1 MLGWIFGKRTK
12 CEQFR
17 QSDRTERNAVIR
29 RIVTAAAETTQK
41 RVDRS
46 ANGDVI
52 GPFVVNP
59 SSADD
64 PSAKPVGSCQ
74 RYREHAATLA
84 VRGPREETPAESA
97 GVPLRLHAGCTAD
110 ARHVV
115 ESRDP
120 VCSAGRRA

>member
-12 CEQFR
+12 SEQFR

-52 GPFVVNP
+52 GPFVVHQ
-59 SSADD
+59 SATDD
-64 PSAKPVGSCQ
+64 P
-74 RYREHAATLA
+74 AASGDIPRDRIA
-84 VRGPREETPAESA
+84 ERAYEIWVRNGRPT
-97 GVPLRLHAGCTAD
+97 GTAD
-110 ARHVV
+110 RDWLEAAR
-115 ESRDP
+115 EL
-120 VCSAGRRA
+120 SAELAPAPQ